1 MTSTVL
7 SHDPKI
13 ILQDSYI
20 SIEDCNHIIEQSKS
34 SLQQSVVAN
43 QKGPGISNGR
53 KSGCGENSTMDRE
66 SVFTCRV
73 RLICAPIR
81 TWVEST
87 AVVTAVAN
95 CAATP
100 VEKQKKTKVK

>member
-13 ILQDSYI
+13 ILQDSFI

-53 KSGCGENSTMDRE
+53 NADSIPDSKVGISSEQPKIPSSKEASPKIETMSINVSSR
-66 SVFTCRV
+66 S
-73 RLICAPIR
+73 
-81 TWVEST
+81 
-87 AVVTAVAN
+87 
-95 CAATP
+95 
-100 VEKQKKTKVK
+100 